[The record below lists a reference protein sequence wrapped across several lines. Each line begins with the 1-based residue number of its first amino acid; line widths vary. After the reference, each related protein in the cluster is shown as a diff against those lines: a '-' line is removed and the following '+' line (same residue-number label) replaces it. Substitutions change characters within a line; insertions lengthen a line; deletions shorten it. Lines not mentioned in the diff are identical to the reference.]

1 MRVTV
6 VRQGQFKTWNPGR
19 IVYEAKDDNDAL
31 KFIHNNLDKYKHLYI
46 DYVKKA
52 RIEK

>member
-6 VRQGQFKTWNPGR
+6 VRVGPYKSWFPGQ

-31 KFIHNNLDKYKHLYI
+31 KFIENNLNKYKHLYI
-46 DYVKKA
+46 DTVRK
-52 RIEK
+52 EKLK